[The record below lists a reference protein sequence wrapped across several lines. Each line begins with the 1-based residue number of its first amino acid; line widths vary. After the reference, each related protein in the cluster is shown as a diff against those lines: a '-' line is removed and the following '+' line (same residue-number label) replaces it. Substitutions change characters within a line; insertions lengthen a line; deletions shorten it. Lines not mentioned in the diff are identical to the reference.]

1 MAENDTNYSIIVISQ
16 DGWRETGL
24 GAGGFS
30 CNYNVSLFFFFFFKK
45 GKQWGFPRS
54 PEIKTSLYS
63 VGGGGPHSIPYHE
76 TKILHALWPKK
87 NNAKYHG

>member
-1 MAENDTNYSIIVISQ
+1 MAGKKQVWGQEASAVIIM
-16 DGWRETGL
+16 
-24 GAGGFS
+24 FPP
-30 CNYNVSLFFFFFFKK
+30 FFFFFKK

-63 VGGGGPHSIPYHE
+63 VGGGGPHSIPDHE
-76 TKILHALWPKK
+76 TKIPHALWPKN